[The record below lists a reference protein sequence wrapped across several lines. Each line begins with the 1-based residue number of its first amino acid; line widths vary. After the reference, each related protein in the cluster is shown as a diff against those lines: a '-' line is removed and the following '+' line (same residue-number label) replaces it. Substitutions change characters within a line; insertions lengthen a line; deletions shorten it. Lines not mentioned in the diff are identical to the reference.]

1 MFVLEVAS
9 RVGRQFQGDLRRLT
23 LPRAKALGYSVSPF
37 HGAFRYDFVEQIL
50 ATIVGFN
57 NSVLSVSLW

>member
-1 MFVLEVAS
+1 MFVLEEAPP
-9 RVGRQFQGDLRRLT
+9 VGRHFQGDLRRLT

-37 HGAFRYDFVEQIL
+37 HGGFRYDFVEEVL

-57 NSVLSVSLW
+57 